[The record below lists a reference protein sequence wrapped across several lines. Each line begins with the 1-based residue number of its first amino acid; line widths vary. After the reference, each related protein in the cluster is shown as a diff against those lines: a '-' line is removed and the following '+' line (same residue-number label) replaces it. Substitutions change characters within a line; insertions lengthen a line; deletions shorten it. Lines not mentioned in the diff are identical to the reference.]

1 MSNRF
6 ARIGLSTA
14 LGVGLVAGVGIGT
27 AVPAQAKTVVAC
39 VKKSNGKV
47 KVLTTK
53 KKQMKKCKK
62 GWKKVSWN
70 QTGATGPTGP
80 VGPTGAQG
88 PSQLVK
94 DGTGKPLG
102 KFLGIYPAGLPI
114 ISVLI
119 DGGAYLYYP
128 DGKVLPLGGASP
140 SFKTNTCNGTPYV
153 ESTSAQTTAFL
164 VGSVGGPTR
173 VVYRPS
179 SPTLGPTSA
188 WAFTA
193 TTENA
198 VNVQTYALNNAG
210 VCTAEVGL
218 FTGTL
223 ITLQQVTAPPDVP
236 GPLTI
241 D

>member
-1 MSNRF
+1 MFRNS
-6 ARIGLSTA
+6 ARIALAGA
-14 LGVGLVAGVGIGT
+14 LGASMLVAGGVG
-27 AVPAQAKTVVAC
+27 VPAQAKTVKAC
-39 VKKSNGKV
+39 VKKSTGELRILSGK
-47 KVLTTK
+47 K
-53 KKQMKKCKK
+53 KKCKK

>member
-6 ARIGLSTA
+6 ARIGLSMA
-14 LGVGLVAGVGIGT
+14 LGVGLVAGVGVGT

-47 KVLTTK
+47 KILTSK
-53 KKQMKKCKK
+53 KKQKKKCKK

-80 VGPTGAQG
+80 VGATGPQG
-88 PSQLVK
+88 PAQQVK
-94 DGTGKPLG
+94 DGTGKTLG

-114 ISVLI
+114 LSVLI

-128 DGKVLPLGGASP
+128 DGKVLPLGSVSP
-140 SFKTNTCNGTPYV
+140 SFKTNTCNGTAYT
-153 ESTSAQTTAFL
+153 ESTSPQTTAFL
-164 VGSVGGPTR
+164 VGSVGGPSR
-173 VVYRPS
+173 VVYRPT
-179 SPTLGPTSA
+179 SPTVGPTSA

-193 TTENA
+193 TTENV
-198 VNVQTYALNNAG
+198 VNLQTYELNNAG
-210 VCTAEVGL
+210 VCTAVAGL

-223 ITLQQVTAPPDVP
+223 IALQPVTAPPDVP
-236 GPLTI
+236 GPLTV

>member
-1 MSNRF
+1 MTGRFGSNVRHVCFWEVPDMSNRF

-14 LGVGLVAGVGIGT
+14 LGVGLVAGWASDCRAGPGEDRRR
-27 AVPAQAKTVVAC
+27 

-47 KVLTTK
+47 KVPTTK

-80 VGPTGAQG
+80 VGPTVRRAVAAGQG
-88 PSQLVK
+88 RYRQ
-94 DGTGKPLG
+94 T
-102 KFLGIYPAGLPI
+102 I
-114 ISVLI
+114 
-119 DGGAYLYYP
+119 
-128 DGKVLPLGGASP
+128 GKVPGYLPSRAAHHQRPDRRWSVSLLPGREGAPRWRRPP

-164 VGSVGGPTR
+164 VGSVGDPHESSIGPAAR
-173 VVYRPS
+173 RWVRP
-179 SPTLGPTSA
+179 PA

-210 VCTAEVGL
+210 
-218 FTGTL
+218 F
-223 ITLQQVTAPPDVP
+223 APPR
-236 GPLTI
+236 
-241 D
+241 

>member
-1 MSNRF
+1 M
-6 ARIGLSTA
+6 
-14 LGVGLVAGVGIGT
+14 
-27 AVPAQAKTVVAC
+27 Q
-39 VKKSNGKV
+39 
-47 KVLTTK
+47 
-53 KKQMKKCKK
+53 K

-80 VGPTGAQG
+80 VGPWCAG

-94 DGTGKPLG
+94 DGTGKPLESSWVSTQPG
-102 KFLGIYPAGLPI
+102 CHHQRPDRRWSVSLLPGREGAPRWAAPRRASRRI
-114 ISVLI
+114 PVTAHPMLSPLRAD
-119 DGGAYLYYP
+119 DG
-128 DGKVLPLGGASP
+128 VSRW
-140 SFKTNTCNGTPYV
+140 
-153 ESTSAQTTAFL
+153 
-164 VGSVGGPTR
+164 VGRGPTR

-210 VCTAEVGL
+210 FATAEAGL

>member
-1 MSNRF
+1 MFTRF
-6 ARIGLSTA
+6 SRIGLAAA
-14 LGVGLVAGVGIGT
+14 LGAGLLVGTGA

-47 KVLTTK
+47 KILTTK
-53 KKQMKKCKK
+53 KKKKKKCKK

-70 QTGATGPTGP
+70 QTGKTGPTGP
-80 VGPTGAQG
+80 VGATGPQG
-88 PSQLVK
+88 PAQEVK
-94 DGTGKPLG
+94 DGTGKTLG

-114 ISVLI
+114 VSVLI

-140 SFKTNTCNGTPYV
+140 SFKTNTCNGTAYV

-173 VVYRPS
+173 VVYRPT

-198 VNVQTYALNNAG
+198 VNLQTYELNNAG
-210 VCTAEVGL
+210 VCTAAGAL

-223 ITLQQVTAPPDVP
+223 ITLQPVTAPPDVP